1 VGRNLLWAS
10 LALGP
15 IAVLARFV
23 FDADDTLLFI
33 LAAAALVPLAWLIGE
48 ATEHAGEHTG
58 AGVGG
63 FLNASF
69 GNAPELIIAIFA
81 ISNGLPDVVR
91 GSITGSVVSNI
102 LLVLGFA
109 LLVHPGEG
117 KLDRRSLWWQL
128 ALVFGACL
136 AFLVVAV
143 PSWTGGDPERHSL
156 AVLTVPVSIVL
167 LIVYFTVTVKNLRVH
182 KAKEREDAS
191 AAAWSLSVAIGVLI
205 VATIMTAFV
214 SEIMVHSL
222 EAFSHRVGLSEFFI
236 SAVVVAIVGN
246 AAEHGGAVVI
256 AHRGK
261 IKLASEIAIASSAQV
276 AVFVAPAIAL
286 ISWIVRPPLPLT
298 FRPIE
303 IISMAGAALFVA
315 FVVADGKSRR
325 WEGAMLIGVYVC
337 VATAYAVAGDR

>member
-10 LALGP
+10 LALAP
-15 IAVLARFV
+15 IAVVARFV
-23 FDADDTLLFI
+23 FEADDTLLFI

-58 AGVGG
+58 PGVGG

-69 GNAPELIIAIFA
+69 GNAPELIIALFA

-109 LLVHPGEG
+109 LIVHPGEG
-117 KLDRRSLWWQL
+117 VLDRRSLWWQL
-128 ALVFGACL
+128 ALVFGAC
-136 AFLVVAV
+136 AVFLVVAI
-143 PSWTGGDPERHSL
+143 PGWSGGDPDRHSL
-156 AVLTVPVSIVL
+156 AVLTIPVSIVL
-167 LIVYFTVTVKNLRVH
+167 LLVYFTVTVKNLRVH
-182 KAKEREDAS
+182 RAADRADAS
-191 AAAWSLSVAIGVLI
+191 VHAWSLPLAIGALVG
-205 VATIMTAFV
+205 ATILTALV

-222 EAFSHRVGLSEFFI
+222 EAFAHQVNLSEFFI
-236 SAVVVAIVGN
+236 SAVIVAIVGN

-256 AHRGK
+256 ASRGK

-286 ISWIVRPPLPLT
+286 LSWVVRPALPLT

-303 IISMAGAALFVA
+303 IATMAGAALFVA
-315 FVVADGKSRR
+315 IVIADGKSRR
-325 WEGAMLIGVYVC
+325 WEGAMLIGVYAC
-337 VATAYAVAGDR
+337 VVAAYAVTGDR